1 MNPKILQMIA
11 RRGMGPKV
19 PQRLPASRALRA
31 RTRTNDLGAMMQA
44 EDHLDM
50 LLEEAG
56 IPMTVLDEMTGK
68 VKRSAAAE
76 ELLQLMELLSS
87 RNRRS

>member
-1 MNPKILQMIA
+1 
-11 RRGMGPKV
+11 
-19 PQRLPASRALRA
+19 
-31 RTRTNDLGAMMQA
+31 MMQA